1 MTLRVKLRYADL
13 SSFIE
18 KFAVNVGRVGM
29 FLPTRALQPVGTE
42 LRFELRLLDDQVA
55 LAGMGRVYSVHEPAV
70 GDAQAAHGM
79 AIEFQRMTRESRDL
93 VMQILEFRRAHG
105 LGEPAL
111 PTPGV
116 TAREAP

>member
-1 MTLRVKLRYADL
+1 MGSDAPPASPGPVTLRVKLRYADL

-55 LAGMGRVYSVHEPAV
+55 LAGMGRV
-70 GDAQAAHGM
+70 
-79 AIEFQRMTRESRDL
+79 
-93 VMQILEFRRAHG
+93 
-105 LGEPAL
+105 
-111 PTPGV
+111 
-116 TAREAP
+116 